1 MNQIPYFFIHRGRS
15 LHHLH
20 HALCNTDWHGSLH
33 RSLNRHFSDV
43 AIISPHTTI
52 KSQQFKAW
60 STLNF
65 LPSIAVI
72 SDSFPMVKELDLV
85 VTGVFIVNLKSLP
98 FCSITIT
105 GLTSFLIFTTMSGA
119 PWRHIQRKMCYW
131 CTHRWRNPSSKHP
144 YLLLLRNP
152 PGFPR
157 DKPAR
162 CRWSPCLLLVL
173 AAGGRLRFLLS

>member
-1 MNQIPYFFIHRGRS
+1 MSFCSLAIIKLNLFADWFFMNQIPYFFIHRGRS

-105 GLTSFLIFTTMSGA
+105 GLTSLLIFTTMSGA

-131 CTHRWRNPSSKHP
+131 CTHRRRNPFTQTSSPTTFK
-144 YLLLLRNP
+144 
-152 PGFPR
+152 
-157 DKPAR
+157 K
-162 CRWSPCLLLVL
+162 SS
-173 AAGGRLRFLLS
+173 RFSSW